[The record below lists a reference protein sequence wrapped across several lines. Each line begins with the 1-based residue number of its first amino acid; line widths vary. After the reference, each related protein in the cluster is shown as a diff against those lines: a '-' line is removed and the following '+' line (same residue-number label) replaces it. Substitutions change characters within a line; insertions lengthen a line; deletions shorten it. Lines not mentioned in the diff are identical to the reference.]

1 MYRKKRSSW
10 IKHIDFMLLDIVCL
24 QIAFIVSYLIRFGV
38 SNPYTDSDYR
48 NLAAIFIFIDFFVE
62 IVSDA
67 FKNVLKRGALDELIL
82 TCRHVVIVRLS
93 QPFICF
99 PRSLEKFIQGFP
111 IT

>member
-48 NLAAIFIFIDFFVE
+48 NLAAIIDFFVE
-62 IVSDA
+62 IVSEA
-67 FKNVLKRGALDELIL
+67 FKNVLKRGASEDFRKRKLLI
-82 TCRHVVIVRLS
+82 
-93 QPFICF
+93 
-99 PRSLEKFIQGFP
+99 
-111 IT
+111 